1 MQTVIEGLNQFD
13 LDEPAGDTTLVQ
25 EEFTS
30 KDFKQDERNGFVIEM
45 IHKFHN

>member
-1 MQTVIEGLNQFD
+1 MVEGLNQFD
-13 LDEPAGDTTLVQ
+13 LDELPGDTTLVQ

-30 KDFKQDERNGFVIEM
+30 KDFKQEERNDFLIEI